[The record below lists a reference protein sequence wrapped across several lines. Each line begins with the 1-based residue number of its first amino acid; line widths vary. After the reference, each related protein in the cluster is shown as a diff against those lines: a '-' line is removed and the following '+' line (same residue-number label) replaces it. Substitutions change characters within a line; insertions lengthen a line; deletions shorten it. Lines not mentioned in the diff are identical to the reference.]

1 MGLEPSFSR
10 STLAWPLAGP
20 DALPLEPSDPTLA
33 IPRGALQI
41 SLRDM
46 TEDNTSI
53 DIGAEPLPAPK
64 EKLGGVPARSV
75 NHAKRW
81 PIAVVASC
89 VLHAA
94 VAMVLLTTPQ
104 WWPSQDDPTQIE
116 GADQTGMMV
125 AGNADAD
132 QAMAGDVTQV
142 TLVPMVNAK
151 PVEIVEAKAVVTD
164 EAAQPVEQAAEQAP
178 ATEVLE
184 PVTDLAPAPSEIER
198 VQPETP
204 DPAAATTPA
213 PEILA
218 AASPQPDSDNV
229 VQQAV
234 QAESVEPVQEAPPPQ
249 VTQPVT
255 EEEIKTPEIV
265 EAIPEPRPVRREK
278 PAETPKPVEKQ
289 AKKAPAKPK
298 PSKPK
303 AGSGGA
309 NQADSKRGVASGQ
322 IDGETAIASKGGARS
337 SSAGNAA
344 VSNYPGKVAAK
355 LRRASRSLS
364 RTDKA
369 KASNNAQVSFVVSAQ
384 GGVGA
389 VRLVRSSGSPGLD
402 ETALAII
409 RRAAPF
415 PPIPA
420 EAGRSSW
427 AFTLPIG
434 PF

>member
-1 MGLEPSFSR
+1 
-10 STLAWPLAGP
+10 
-20 DALPLEPSDPTLA
+20 
-33 IPRGALQI
+33 
-41 SLRDM
+41 
-46 TEDNTSI
+46 
-53 DIGAEPLPAPK
+53 
-64 EKLGGVPARSV
+64 
-75 NHAKRW
+75 
-81 PIAVVASC
+81 
-89 VLHAA
+89 
-94 VAMVLLTTPQ
+94 MVLLTAPQ
-104 WWPSQDDPTQIE
+104 WWSSPDDPTQIE

-142 TLVPMVNAK
+142 TQVTLVPMVNAR
-151 PVEIVEAKAVVTD
+151 PVEIVEAKAVMTD
-164 EAAQPVEQAAEQAP
+164 EAAQPVEQTAEQAP
-178 ATEVLE
+178 STEVLE
-184 PVTDLAPAPSEIER
+184 PVTDSIPARSEIER
-198 VQPETP
+198 VQPEPT
-204 DPAAATTPA
+204 DPPVAITPA

-229 VQQAV
+229 VQQASH
-234 QAESVEPVQEAPPPQ
+234 AESVEPVQEAPTVPPQ
-249 VTQPVT
+249 VTQPVA
-255 EEEIKTPEIV
+255 EQEIETPEIV
-265 EAIPEPRPVRREK
+265 DAIPEPRPTHREK
-278 PAETPKPVEKQ
+278 PAETPKPVQKLV
-289 AKKAPAKPK
+289 KNAPAKPK

-337 SSAGNAA
+337 SAAGNAA

-364 RTDKA
+364 RSDRA
-369 KASNNAQVSFVVSAQ
+369 RASNNAQVSFVVSAK
-384 GGVGA
+384 GSVGA

>member
-1 MGLEPSFSR
+1 
-10 STLAWPLAGP
+10 
-20 DALPLEPSDPTLA
+20 
-33 IPRGALQI
+33 
-41 SLRDM
+41 M

-53 DIGAEPLPAPK
+53 DIGAEPLPEPG
-64 EKLGGVPARSV
+64 EKLAGDPAHSAK
-75 NHAKRW
+75 HAKKW

-94 VAMVLLTTPQ
+94 AAMVLLTAPQ
-104 WWPSQDDPTQIE
+104 WWSSPDDPTQIE

-151 PVEIVEAKAVVTD
+151 PVEIVEAKAVMTD
-164 EAAQPVEQAAEQAP
+164 EAAQPVEQTAEQAP
-178 ATEVLE
+178 STEVLE
-184 PVTDLAPAPSEIER
+184 PVTDSIPARSEIER
-198 VQPETP
+198 VQPEPT
-204 DPAAATTPA
+204 DPPVAITPA

-229 VQQAV
+229 VQQASH
-234 QAESVEPVQEAPPPQ
+234 AESVEPVQEAPTVPPQ
-249 VTQPVT
+249 VTQPVA
-255 EEEIKTPEIV
+255 EQEIETPEIV
-265 EAIPEPRPVRREK
+265 DAIPEPRPTHREK
-278 PAETPKPVEKQ
+278 PAETPKPVQKLV
-289 AKKAPAKPK
+289 KNAPAKPK

-337 SSAGNAA
+337 SAAGNAA

-364 RTDKA
+364 RSDRA
-369 KASNNAQVSFVVSAQ
+369 RASNNAQVSFVVSAK
-384 GGVGA
+384 GSVGA